1 MTDVAEI
8 KGHRRTYVGAMPG
21 KIIQCLKKT
30 KTENPLVLIDE
41 VDKIGRGYQGDPS
54 AALLELLDPEQNA
67 NFLDHY
73 LDVNI
78 DLSKILFICTANVL
92 DTIPEPLRDRMELI
106 EVSGYVAEE
115 KVAIAEVGFCYLFG
129 NRTFCL

>member
-1 MTDVAEI
+1 MTDIAEI

-21 KIIQCLKKT
+21 KLIQCLKKT

-54 AALLELLDPEQNA
+54 AALLEVLDPEQNS

-73 LDVNI
+73 LDVNV
-78 DLSKILFICTANVL
+78 DLSKILFICTANVT
-92 DTIPEPLRDRMELI
+92 DTIPEPLRDRMEMI

-115 KVAIAEVGFCYLFG
+115 KVAIAEVSLSSLSGF
-129 NRTFCL
+129 